1 MLWWK
6 SLRGFEAGI
15 KVGSL
20 LEVAEQKPLNGWPI
34 QRTAFVWAADL
45 MCYIQSCGLILCRLA
60 ME

>member
-20 LEVAEQKPLNGWPI
+20 LEVAEQKPLDGWPI
-34 QRTAFVWAADL
+34 QLADL

>member
-1 MLWWK
+1 M
-6 SLRGFEAGI
+6 RGFEAGI

-20 LEVAEQKPLNGWPI
+20 LEVAEQKPLDGWPI

-45 MCYIQSCGLILCRLA
+45 MCYIQSCGLILGRLA